1 MDLMNFQGPNQVDD
15 DDLADFMGEVT
26 FEDLLKDSLDENP
39 DDSQDERRESSIRN
53 KLISKGDKK
62 AKELA
67 ALKRVRDRKKNE
79 LTGAHWKGPLGPR
92 KVVNKSKWKWNGCF
106 PLDNQPLPRP
116 RQTFAFPTLSDT
128 GVLEYNSFMPT
139 GEEKFIPY
147 KLLLYR
153 GWYNDYPE
161 HDDRHRFVYLAEN
174 KPEEPAVGDCFVRLE
189 DIHKRMNGT
198 STDYTA
204 DCAVAISQRGILYYL
219 HNGDDDQMA
228 EAQVERDALIQQ
240 GKWLLRF
247 RCWAVDGLPSVNHE
261 LLLCNRLFE
270 DVFEKNDMYD
280 HFQVF
285 GVWAELLR
293 KSQGDKLGAKDFFGR
308 YWDAK
313 IPNDDRQ
320 KFKNGFKIVVGSKYF
335 QNHRAGQLD
344 YHNFADRNTV
354 RAEVL
359 DGVQR
364 AVNAP
369 RLKFKPPIVLGNI
382 VFVDELANLGI
393 TPATLAPRF
402 DQAGWRYLDDHPGG
416 LYGIVVDGPVREVLY
431 HANERKR
438 FWELGYGVPDELLAK
453 QLNDR
458 LDKCRPHT
466 ESTTTRITT
475 TLLNNM
481 VKKRNPTQDKCVAN
495 AGYSAN
501 LYYNVIGMIDDNEI
515 IGHVNETRHMSPL
528 NRETCLLFQSIL
540 DKSLENL
547 CWGWNCWDLNKVV
560 EEALLESTGV
570 DDDQQEKDQAEVKE
584 RLAKELEERDQL
596 VET

>member
-1 MDLMNFQGPNQVDD
+1 
-15 DDLADFMGEVT
+15 
-26 FEDLLKDSLDENP
+26 
-39 DDSQDERRESSIRN
+39 
-53 KLISKGDKK
+53 
-62 AKELA
+62 
-67 ALKRVRDRKKNE
+67 
-79 LTGAHWKGPLGPR
+79 
-92 KVVNKSKWKWNGCF
+92 
-106 PLDNQPLPRP
+106 
-116 RQTFAFPTLSDT
+116 
-128 GVLEYNSFMPT
+128 
-139 GEEKFIPY
+139 
-147 KLLLYR
+147 
-153 GWYNDYPE
+153 
-161 HDDRHRFVYLAEN
+161 
-174 KPEEPAVGDCFVRLE
+174 
-189 DIHKRMNGT
+189 MNGT

-204 DCAVAISQRGILYYL
+204 DCAVAISQRKVLYYL

-247 RCWAVDGLPSVNHE
+247 RCWALDGLPSENHE

-270 DVFEKNDMYD
+270 DVFGKNDMYD

-293 KSQGDKLGAKDFFGR
+293 KSQDDKLGAKDFFGR

-313 IPNDDRQ
+313 IPDTDRA
-320 KFKNGFKIVVGSKYF
+320 KFQNGFKIVVGANYF

-344 YHNFADRNTV
+344 YHNFADRITV

-382 VFVDELANLGI
+382 VFVDELANHGI

-402 DQAGWRYLDDHPGG
+402 DQAGWRCLDDHPGG
-416 LYGIVVDGPVREVLY
+416 LYGIVADRPVREVLY
-431 HANERKR
+431 RANEGKR
-438 FWELGYGVPDELLAK
+438 FWELGYGVPDQLLAE
-453 QLNDR
+453 QLNAR
-458 LDKCRPHT
+458 LDRCRPHT

-515 IGHVNETRHMSPL
+515 IGHINETRHLSPL

-547 CWGWNCWDLNKVV
+547 CWGWNCWDLDKVV
-560 EEALLESTGV
+560 VEALLESTGV
-570 DDDQQEKDQAEVKE
+570 DDDQQEEDQAEVKE

-596 VET
+596 V